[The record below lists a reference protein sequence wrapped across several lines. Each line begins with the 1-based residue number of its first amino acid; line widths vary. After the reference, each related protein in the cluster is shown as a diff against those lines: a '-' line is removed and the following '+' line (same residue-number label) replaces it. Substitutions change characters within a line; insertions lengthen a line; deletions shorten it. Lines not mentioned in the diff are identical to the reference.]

1 MSLDP
6 ASCLKEIKGIIASR
20 SYYRS
25 ARIVLGMVRVD
36 GQLKPVGGFA
46 MLSDKPLEATR
57 SLDYDVLVLLETSL
71 SPEGFCEW
79 LTKVAEEGK
88 APVAGFEIDAKGG
101 FEAVSWPHER
111 FMPSDYEYFPV
122 EWGCDFYKFKFSSQT
137 SLPGPLPPKPE
148 LPLYPDSQ
156 TAWGQ
161 WIMIEPTR
169 VDLPGRIFLLFPNMD
184 ARINQVTLTSKN
196 IRVSIAKGKSD
207 FSSLKGKL
215 FVQETYTGSYRPS
228 INTDLTFPQ
237 GSAEVPLSFKP
248 GFIYLTLT
256 SNNGELIDVRKSYLT
271 HPAGPGLRSELT
283 SEELERIIDQG
294 ENETTEFKVELS
306 RNHKEFAETMVA
318 FSNLRGGLIL
328 VGIDDHGEVR
338 GLQDADP
345 VKMEEQ
351 IQNFSREFC
360 DPPVKF
366 TLKKVELQGK
376 PVIVVE
382 IPEGSAKPFWLK
394 NHGPIIRSGS
404 TDRVM
409 SRFESQQLFSTAKGP
424 YG

>member
-1 MSLDP
+1 MSVDS
-6 ASCLKEIKGIIASR
+6 ATCLKEIRGVIESR
-20 SYYRS
+20 PYYRS
-25 ARIVLGMVRVD
+25 ARVVLGLVRAD
-36 GQLKPVGGFA
+36 GLAKPIGGFVT
-46 MLSDKPLEATR
+46 LSDKPMDETR

-71 SPEGFCEW
+71 SVEAFSEW
-79 LTKVAEEGK
+79 LAKVAGEGK
-88 APVAGFEIDAKGG
+88 ASLAGFEIDAKGS
-101 FEAVSWPHER
+101 FEPVSWPHER

-122 EWGCDFYKFKFSSQT
+122 EWGCDFYKFKFAAQT
-137 SLPGPLPPKPE
+137 SLPGPLPSKPE

-161 WIMIEPTR
+161 WLRIQPTR
-169 VDLPGRIFLLFPNMD
+169 IDLPGRLFLLFPNMD
-184 ARINQVTLTSKN
+184 AKIGEVTLTSK
-196 IRVSIAKGKSD
+196 SITISVTQGKSE

-215 FVQETYTGSYRPS
+215 FVQEPYSDSYRPS
-228 INTDLTFPQ
+228 INADLAFPQ
-237 GSAEVPLSFKP
+237 GSAEVPIPFKP

-256 SNNGELIDVRKSYLT
+256 SNRGELIDVRKSYLT

-306 RNHKEFAETMVA
+306 KNHKEFAETMIA

-328 VGIDDHGEVR
+328 VGIGDHGEVR
-338 GLQDADP
+338 GLQDTDLA
-345 VKMEEQ
+345 KTEEQ

-366 TLKKVELQGK
+366 TLKKIELQGRSI
-376 PVIVVE
+376 IVVE
-382 IPEGSAKPFWLK
+382 IPEGSAKPYWLK

-409 SRFESQQLFSTAKGP
+409 SRVESQQLFSTARGP